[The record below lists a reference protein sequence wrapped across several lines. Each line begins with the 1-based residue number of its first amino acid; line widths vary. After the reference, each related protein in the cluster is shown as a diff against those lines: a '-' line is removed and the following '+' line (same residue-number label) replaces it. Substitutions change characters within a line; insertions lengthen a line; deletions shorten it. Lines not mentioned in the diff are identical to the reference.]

1 MKRVSTEIFERTFT
15 ITRALSALT
24 LAVAALALLA
34 SLLAQARERRRQLAP
49 LWALG
54 VPRARLVTVQLAQL
68 GGMALAVGALALPLG
83 TLLALGLVA
92 VINVAAFGWRLPL
105 HVFPGELALTLTTA
119 VGVALAAAALPAIR
133 LWRTPPRALLA
144 EEGT

>member
-1 MKRVSTEIFERTFT
+1 ISRD
-15 ITRALSALT
+15 
-24 LAVAALALLA
+24 
-34 SLLAQARERRRQLAP
+34 QLAP

-54 VPRARLVTVQLAQL
+54 VPRRKLVTVQLAQL
-68 GGMALAVGALALPLG
+68 GGSAFVVGALALPLG

-105 HVFPGELALTLTTA
+105 YVFPAEMALTLATA
-119 VGVALAAAALPAIR
+119 VGVALVAAAVPATK

-144 EEGT
+144 EDST